1 MNTKIRKI
9 FAYALI
15 ISSLSFS
22 ASCTKTEGCTDPTAE
37 NYDPE
42 AELENN
48 TCVTQRQ
55 KFLGLFLANG
65 LCSSG
70 SQPQGYFVEVRKSNQ
85 NLDDILLF
93 NVGNIFT
100 NPVVAIVSQNQITIE
115 RQDPD
120 AVGRYISGNGSI
132 IGTKLT
138 LSYKIKFGS
147 IETDCIWNLE
157 K

>member
-1 MNTKIRKI
+1 MNKKIQKI
-9 FAYALI
+9 FASALI
-15 ISSLSFS
+15 ISSISFS
-22 ASCTKTEGCTDPTAE
+22 TSCTKTEGCTDPTAE

-55 KFLGLFLANG
+55 KFLGLFLADG
-65 LCSSG
+65 LCSNG
-70 SQPQGYFVEVRKSNQ
+70 SQSQGYFVEVRKSNQ

-93 NVGNIFT
+93 NVGNNFT
-100 NPVVAIVSQNQITIE
+100 NPVIALVSRNQIIID

-120 AVGRYISGNGSI
+120 AIGRYISGSGSI

-147 IETDCIWNLE
+147 TETDCIWNLE